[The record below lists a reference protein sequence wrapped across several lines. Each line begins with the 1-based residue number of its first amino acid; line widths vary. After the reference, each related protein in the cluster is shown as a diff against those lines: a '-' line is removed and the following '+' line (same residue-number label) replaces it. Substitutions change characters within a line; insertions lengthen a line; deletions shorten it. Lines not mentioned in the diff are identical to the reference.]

1 MCIRD
6 RSGRSLAVY
15 IREAALAAT
24 VTARHTP
31 EENALLRSLAGMA
44 NNLNLS
50 LIHIFPEEWK
60 ISGAY
65 ICEVITVR
73 LIQQYE

>member
-1 MCIRD
+1 MK
-6 RSGRSLAVY
+6 GGVY
-15 IREAALAAT
+15 RML
-24 VTARHTP
+24 TP
-31 EENALLRSLAGMA
+31 EEW
-44 NNLNLS
+44 
-50 LIHIFPEEWK
+50 E

>member
-1 MCIRD
+1 MSSDVMEIGFYYSFAFSKQTF
-6 RSGRSLAVY
+6 RSV
-15 IREAALAAT
+15 
-24 VTARHTP
+24 
-31 EENALLRSLAGMA
+31 
-44 NNLNLS
+44 
-50 LIHIFPEEWK
+50 PEEWE

>member
-1 MCIRD
+1 MVPALHQMSLYVVRCDGNRILHSFAFSKQTF
-6 RSGRSLAVY
+6 RSV
-15 IREAALAAT
+15 
-24 VTARHTP
+24 
-31 EENALLRSLAGMA
+31 
-44 NNLNLS
+44 
-50 LIHIFPEEWK
+50 PEEWE